1 MRPTDDGGPGSG
13 TVSIT
18 DPCQLMPDFCY
29 TPRPAPVIKPNP
41 ANPQLPNIPGGGYTP
56 PSTTPMP
63 NGPSNPPDQQNPAS
77 NNGHYRDCHGF
88 WGCLGHDVS
97 SALNNVSNWVD
108 DAGGF
113 IAANGVQ
120 ISRVVGGG
128 LLVVGGGLIC
138 TADGVVTVGTGG
150 AAALVGV
157 SELAGAACVG
167 LVGGGVMIM
176 QNAAN
181 GIHGTGGG
189 GDSGTSPGNSVNA
202 GDLKNVNPQRV
213 EEATGLNPEEIK
225 YDYLGQK
232 ASISRFDLKR
242 DPASGYFVIVEK
254 ATQRIVEVTS
264 YRMASG

>member
-1 MRPTDDGGPGSG
+1 
-13 TVSIT
+13 
-18 DPCQLMPDFCY
+18 
-29 TPRPAPVIKPNP
+29 
-41 ANPQLPNIPGGGYTP
+41 
-56 PSTTPMP
+56 
-63 NGPSNPPDQQNPAS
+63 
-77 NNGHYRDCHGF
+77 
-88 WGCLGHDVS
+88 
-97 SALNNVSNWVD
+97 
-108 DAGGF
+108 
-113 IAANGVQ
+113 
-120 ISRVVGGG
+120 
-128 LLVVGGGLIC
+128 VGGGLIC

-181 GIHGTGGG
+181 GIHGTGGSSG
-189 GDSGTSPGNSVNA
+189 GSGGSGTSPGNSVNA

-242 DPASGYFVIVEK
+242 DPASGYLVIVEK
-254 ATQRIVEVTS
+254 ATQRIIEVTS